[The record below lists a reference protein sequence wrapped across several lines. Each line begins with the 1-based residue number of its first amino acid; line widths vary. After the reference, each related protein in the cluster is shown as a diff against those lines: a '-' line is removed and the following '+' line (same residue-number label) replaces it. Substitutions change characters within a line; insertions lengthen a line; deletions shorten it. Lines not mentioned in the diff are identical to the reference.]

1 MDMGDDGSP
10 SSQPPA
16 IAIGDDSKP
25 SAEEDIRNQSPRRRR
40 HSNRSSSRSSPVPI
54 SSSSGHRSSSSG
66 NSKKKKSSTTT
77 TSSASKKR
85 KVTKRQEN
93 RVLNPSPYFYY
104 IDHSHLVDDDPLT
117 PLATTLSVPNFVV
130 KLHAILIRDSLSDV
144 ISWMPHGRS
153 WRILNQVSCICHLS
167 AIVHTHERIPLTR
180 SLSSCVHILCT

>member
-1 MDMGDDGSP
+1 MNMGDDGSP
-10 SSQPPA
+10 SSQPQA
-16 IAIGDDSKP
+16 IATGDDSKP
-25 SAEEDIRNQSPRRRR
+25 SAVEDKHNQSPRRRR
-40 HSNRSSSRSSPVPI
+40 HSNRSSSRSSPLSASSNSPTVPI
-54 SSSSGHRSSSSG
+54 SSSSGHPSSSSG
-66 NSKKKKSSTTT
+66 TNSKKKKSSSTT

-153 WRILNQVSCICHLS
+153 WRILNQVSYI
-167 AIVHTHERIPLTR
+167 
-180 SLSSCVHILCT
+180 

>member
-1 MDMGDDGSP
+1 MGDDGSP

-16 IAIGDDSKP
+16 IATGDDSKP
-25 SAEEDIRNQSPRRRR
+25 SAVEDTLNQSPRRRR
-40 HSNRSSSRSSPVPI
+40 HSNRSSSRSSPLSASSNSPVPI
-54 SSSSGHRSSSSG
+54 SSSSGHPSSSSG
-66 NSKKKKSSTTT
+66 NSKKKKSSSTT
-77 TSSASKKR
+77 TSSASRKR

-153 WRILNQVSCICHLS
+153 WRILNQVSCI
-167 AIVHTHERIPLTR
+167 
-180 SLSSCVHILCT
+180 

>member
-1 MDMGDDGSP
+1 MGDDGSP

-16 IAIGDDSKP
+16 IAIAIGGDSKP
-25 SAEEDIRNQSPRRRR
+25 SAVEDKHNQSPRRMR
-40 HSNRSSSRSSPVPI
+40 HSNRSISRSSPLSASSYSPVPI
-54 SSSSGHRSSSSG
+54 SSSSGHPSSSSG
-66 NSKKKKSSTTT
+66 NSKKKKSSSTT
-77 TSSASKKR
+77 TSSASRKR

-153 WRILNQVSCICHLS
+153 WRILNQVSCI
-167 AIVHTHERIPLTR
+167 
-180 SLSSCVHILCT
+180 

>member
-1 MDMGDDGSP
+1 MDDDGSP

-16 IAIGDDSKP
+16 IATGDDAKP
-25 SAEEDIRNQSPRRRR
+25 SAVEDIRNQSPRRRR
-40 HSNRSSSRSSPVPI
+40 HSNRSSSRSSPLSATSNSPVPTA
-54 SSSSGHRSSSSG
+54 SSSGYPSSSSG
-66 NSKKKKSSTTT
+66 NSKKKKKSSSTT

-153 WRILNQVSCICHLS
+153 WRILNQVSCI
-167 AIVHTHERIPLTR
+167 
-180 SLSSCVHILCT
+180 